1 MATGRL
7 TFLYP
12 HLCRTGRWSEPAV
25 AHLVTPKSP
34 RRRPSTTATS
44 PSLACQHSH
53 PFTSQAPRSQA
64 VLSKRHGKAVEPIA
78 LPALEQSI
86 PVEPKSD
93 AKEGGVEG
101 KDEGSPQ
108 GQERAARPAAKPSQQ
123 PEQPPQ
129 QNQASPS
136 PPAATP
142 LTPDKSSASAQAV
155 PDPSPADPPPPP
167 PPSSN
172 PGDPPDDPGNKTKG
186 TSGPMDT
193 ILHMGPPPE
202 PAPSSLHF
210 PSDSTRDPSSY
221 KWAPHLHP
229 PPYVHHFDSYSL
241 VKQLSAGGYTLGQAI
256 TAMKAVRNLL
266 ATNLDVAQSGLVSK
280 ADVENESY
288 LFRAACS
295 ELSTEVRN
303 NRRVADEQLRQQ
315 RTLLQYE
322 VDILTQQLSQ
332 DSLTLNDA
340 VRGMFND
347 RRMVVREEQKALE
360 NRVQQINYKIT
371 VSLNSDAKSDIENL
385 RWVLIRRAT
394 IGIVFML
401 IVSFG
406 TLRYASHVG
415 QARKEAADHLRQE
428 REREADDARRNAGK
442 IDAATAP
449 AAAAILAAG

>member
-1 MATGRL
+1 
-7 TFLYP
+7 
-12 HLCRTGRWSEPAV
+12 
-25 AHLVTPKSP
+25 
-34 RRRPSTTATS
+34 
-44 PSLACQHSH
+44 
-53 PFTSQAPRSQA
+53 
-64 VLSKRHGKAVEPIA
+64 
-78 LPALEQSI
+78 
-86 PVEPKSD
+86 
-93 AKEGGVEG
+93 
-101 KDEGSPQ
+101 
-108 GQERAARPAAKPSQQ
+108 
-123 PEQPPQ
+123 
-129 QNQASPS
+129 
-136 PPAATP
+136 
-142 LTPDKSSASAQAV
+142 
-155 PDPSPADPPPPP
+155 
-167 PPSSN
+167 
-172 PGDPPDDPGNKTKG
+172 
-186 TSGPMDT
+186 MDT

-202 PAPSSLHF
+202 PTPNTLRF
-210 PSDSTRDPSSY
+210 PSDSTRDPSGY

-280 ADVENESY
+280 ADVDNESY

-315 RTLLQYE
+315 RTLLQHE

-360 NRVQQINYKIT
+360 NRVLPPTPFPLPNSHPTNTLNQVQQINYKIT
-371 VSLNSDAKSDIENL
+371 VSLNSDSKSDIESL

-394 IGIVFML
+394 LGIVFML
-401 IVSFG
+401 IVSLG

-415 QARKEAADHLRQE
+415 QARKDAAERLRQE
-428 REREADDARRNAGK
+428 REREADEAKRNAGK